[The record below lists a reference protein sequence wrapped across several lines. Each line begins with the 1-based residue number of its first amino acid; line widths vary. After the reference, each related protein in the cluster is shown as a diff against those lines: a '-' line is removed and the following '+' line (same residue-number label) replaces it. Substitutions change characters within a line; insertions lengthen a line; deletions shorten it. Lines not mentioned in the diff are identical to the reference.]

1 MISPRSARSHRDP
14 ISRDAIR
21 DAHSPAP
28 QDFREYV
35 SLIPT
40 SAHTGEGV
48 PDILMLLVQ
57 ITQKMMVER
66 IMWTPL
72 VQCTVLEVKVV
83 EGLGAT
89 ADVILANGTLKRGD
103 RIVMCGFGG
112 AVVTRVRELLTPK
125 PLREIRVKTDYLHHQ
140 SVDGAAG
147 IKICANRLDSVVAG
161 SACMVRCRNPAQ
173 NHRPAVNRA
182 NRVAH

>member
-14 ISRDAIR
+14 ISRGAIR

-72 VQCTVLEVKVV
+72 VQCTV
-83 EGLGAT
+83 
-89 ADVILANGTLKRGD
+89 DVSVAKLR
-103 RIVMCGFGG
+103 C
-112 AVVTRVRELLTPK
+112 
-125 PLREIRVKTDYLHHQ
+125 PLWKHS
-140 SVDGAAG
+140 SVCEASAG
-147 IKICANRLDSVVAG
+147 HSLYA
-161 SACMVRCRNPAQ
+161 
-173 NHRPAVNRA
+173 
-182 NRVAH
+182 